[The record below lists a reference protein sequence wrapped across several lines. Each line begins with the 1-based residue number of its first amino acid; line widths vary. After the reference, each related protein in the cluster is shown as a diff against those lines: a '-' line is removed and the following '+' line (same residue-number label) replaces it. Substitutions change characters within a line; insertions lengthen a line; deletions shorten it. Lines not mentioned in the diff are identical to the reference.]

1 MPPWRP
7 AEPYNLTSLDTRKSS
22 IKPGSMHKN
31 SRRTK
36 FQGFARNDLID
47 LGLSGND
54 HEPTGPGV
62 STMTGRCLVSACLLV
77 VLCTSAS
84 AQELKSWKH
93 GVIEPKGDAGFMLMV
108 GQRDFGAKHK
118 LKIEI
123 VPLKNGATA
132 HKALLAGELDSIE
145 SSPGAT
151 ILAGAHGADIKILGC
166 DWPGVPHGLMVKS
179 TINKVED
186 LRGKTVA
193 VAAPGSLPNLLIN
206 AILEQHKIPAS
217 EVRFANLGGDLD
229 RFKAVIAG
237 VAEGGV
243 VAAEFMAVAPK
254 DVKMLVT
261 GHEAL
266 PNYVRL
272 CLTMTGKTIAARRD
286 DAINFVAAELD
297 ALKFAVSHRDETIK
311 LTQETINAKPDD
323 PRPAYAFDDTIRQ
336 KAIDPEASLPLDKL
350 NWLQSELVRA
360 GNMKAPIDLGK
371 IVDAEIRTEAMKRT
385 AK

>member
-1 MPPWRP
+1 MNR
-7 AEPYNLTSLDTRKSS
+7 L
-22 IKPGSMHKN
+22 
-31 SRRTK
+31 SRR
-36 FQGFARNDLID
+36 ARLIR
-47 LGLSGND
+47 
-54 HEPTGPGV
+54 TW
-62 STMTGRCLVSACLLV
+62 A
-77 VLCTSAS
+77 
-84 AQELKSWKH
+84 
-93 GVIEPKGDAGFMLMV
+93 PKKPVAL
-108 GQRDFGAKHK
+108 
-118 LKIEI
+118 I
-123 VPLKNGATA
+123 AT
-132 HKALLAGELDSIE
+132 LFLF
-145 SSPGAT
+145 
-151 ILAGAHGADIKILGC
+151 
-166 DWPGVPHGLMVKS
+166 V
-179 TINKVED
+179 
-186 LRGKTVA
+186 
-193 VAAPGSLPNLLIN
+193 
-206 AILEQHKIPAS
+206 
-217 EVRFANLGGDLD
+217 
-229 RFKAVIAG
+229 AG
-237 VAEGGV
+237 VRAE
-243 VAAEFMAVAPK
+243 AAEVHDGDTGYIANNSIWFTDEPDLAVWKRVRQTFAPK

-311 LTQETINAKPDD
+311 LTKETINAKPDD

>member
-1 MPPWRP
+1 M
-7 AEPYNLTSLDTRKSS
+7 
-22 IKPGSMHKN
+22 
-31 SRRTK
+31 
-36 FQGFARNDLID
+36 ID
-47 LGLSGND
+47 LRLLAVDHAGCKPVENFMAFLRSLKIALLFAALGTPASGQD
-54 HEPTGPGV
+54 
-62 STMTGRCLVSACLLV
+62 
-77 VLCTSAS
+77 
-84 AQELKSWKH
+84 LKPWKH
-93 GVIEPKGDAGFMLMV
+93 GVIEPKGDAGFMVMV
-108 GQRDFGAKHK
+108 GQRDFASKHG

-151 ILAGAHGADIKILGC
+151 ILAGAHGADIKIVGC

-254 DVKMLVT
+254 DVKMLVY
-261 GHEAL
+261 GHDVL

-272 CLTMTGKTIAARRD
+272 CLSMTGKTIAARRA
-286 DAINFVAAELD
+286 DAIGFIAAQME
-297 ALKFAVSHRDETIK
+297 ALKFAVSHRDETIR
-311 LTQETINAKPDD
+311 LTQSAIHAKPDD
-323 PRPAYAFDDTIRQ
+323 PRPAYAFDDTINRH
-336 KAIDPEASLPLDKL
+336 
-350 NWLQSELVRA
+350 
-360 GNMKAPIDLGK
+360 
-371 IVDAEIRTEAMKRT
+371 
-385 AK
+385 

>member
-1 MPPWRP
+1 
-7 AEPYNLTSLDTRKSS
+7 
-22 IKPGSMHKN
+22 
-31 SRRTK
+31 
-36 FQGFARNDLID
+36 
-47 LGLSGND
+47 
-54 HEPTGPGV
+54 
-62 STMTGRCLVSACLLV
+62 
-77 VLCTSAS
+77 
-84 AQELKSWKH
+84 
-93 GVIEPKGDAGFMLMV
+93 VIEPKGDAGFMLMV
-108 GQRDFGAKHK
+108 GQRDFGARHG

-179 TINKVED
+179 AIRTVED
-186 LRGKTVA
+186 LRGKTIA
-193 VAAPGSLPNLLIN
+193 VAAPGSLPNLLVN
-206 AILEQHKIPAS
+206 AILEQHKIPVT

-237 VAEGGV
+237 VADGGI
-243 VAAEFMAVAPK
+243 VAAEFMAVAPN

-272 CLTMTGKTIAARRD
+272 CLTATGKTIAARRD
-286 DAINFVAAELD
+286 DAVNFVAAEME

-311 LTQETINAKPDD
+311 LTQDTIQAKSND
-323 PRPAYAFDDTIRQ
+323 PRPSYAFDDTLRQ
-336 KAIDPEASLPLDKL
+336 NAIDPEARLPLEKL
-350 NWLQSELVRA
+350 NWMQNELVKA
-360 GNMKAPIDLGK
+360 GNLKAPIDLAR
-371 IVDAEIRTEAMKRT
+371 IIDTEIRAEAIKRIR
-385 AK
+385 K